1 VVIEIARSLA
11 DVEYQLRALWAQW
24 MVDVNTGQY
33 RSSLQLAER
42 FSSLAAE
49 RHDLNDRLIGER
61 MTAASQ
67 YFLGDLRSA
76 RHHLERFLTEYVSPS
91 NRSHIIRFQFD
102 PRVPVRVLLAWIL
115 WLQGFPDQG
124 RDAAE
129 ASVEEA
135 RAANHAGSICYA
147 LALGASPLALLIGDL
162 TSAEHYMNMLL
173 DYSTRHS
180 LALWR
185 ALGRGQRGVF
195 AIMRGDNMSGLALW
209 RSSLDEVGDAG
220 FALQIITFLGWWASA
235 VGQTGRVDKELAEID
250 AVIDRSRQTEE
261 GWLIAE
267 LLRIKG
273 KLLLLQGASG
283 AARSGEQLF
292 RQALDWARRQGA
304 LSWELRTAASLAR
317 LLRDQGR
324 SAEALALFQPVYNRF
339 TEGFETADL
348 KAAKVLLDAL
358 HT

>member
-1 VVIEIARSLA
+1 
-11 DVEYQLRALWAQW
+11 
-24 MVDVNTGQY
+24 
-33 RSSLQLAER
+33 
-42 FSSLAAE
+42 
-49 RHDLNDRLIGER
+49 
-61 MTAASQ
+61 
-67 YFLGDLRSA
+67 
-76 RHHLERFLTEYVSPS
+76 
-91 NRSHIIRFQFD
+91 
-102 PRVPVRVLLAWIL
+102 L

-324 SAEALALFQPVYNRF
+324 SAEALALLQPVYNRF

-348 KAAKVLLDAL
+348 KAAKALLDAL

>member
-1 VVIEIARSLA
+1 
-11 DVEYQLRALWAQW
+11 
-24 MVDVNTGQY
+24 
-33 RSSLQLAER
+33 
-42 FSSLAAE
+42 
-49 RHDLNDRLIGER
+49 
-61 MTAASQ
+61 
-67 YFLGDLRSA
+67 
-76 RHHLERFLTEYVSPS
+76 
-91 NRSHIIRFQFD
+91 
-102 PRVPVRVLLAWIL
+102 
-115 WLQGFPDQG
+115 
-124 RDAAE
+124 
-129 ASVEEA
+129 
-135 RAANHAGSICYA
+135 
-147 LALGASPLALLIGDL
+147 
-162 TSAEHYMNMLL
+162 MNMLL

>member
-1 VVIEIARSLA
+1 
-11 DVEYQLRALWAQW
+11 
-24 MVDVNTGQY
+24 
-33 RSSLQLAER
+33 
-42 FSSLAAE
+42 
-49 RHDLNDRLIGER
+49 

-76 RHHLERFLTEYVSPS
+76 RHHLERFLTEYESPS

-135 RAANHAGSICYA
+135 RAANHVGSICYA

-162 TSAEHYMNMLL
+162 NSAEHYMNMLL
-173 DYSTRHS
+173 DDSTRHS

-220 FALQIITFLGWWASA
+220 SPADNYLLGMVGSA
-235 VGQTGRVDKELAEID
+235 FGQTGRVDKELAEID

-283 AARSGEQLF
+283 AARSGRAAVPASARLG
-292 RQALDWARRQGA
+292 APAGGSVLGTARRYEPSSAAMRSEPFRRGPGA
-304 LSWELRTAASLAR
+304 SPSGLRPVHR
-317 LLRDQGR
+317 RVRDGRESREGSSRR
-324 SAEALALFQPVYNRF
+324 SAHVRRSSVLRGGCPRLDPRF
-339 TEGFETADL
+339 GGGPPAE
-348 KAAKVLLDAL
+348 V
-358 HT
+358 